1 MEAARL
7 RLLLAQAERAER
19 ENRVREGELV
29 EAAAAASKW
38 GELAG
43 RANAVMYQVLV
54 DELPPLL
61 AGLAAEAIRVEMKK
75 VHSRVVGLLAEL

>member
-1 MEAARL
+1 
-7 RLLLAQAERAER
+7 
-19 ENRVREGELV
+19 
-29 EAAAAASKW
+29 
-38 GELAG
+38 
-43 RANAVMYQVLV
+43 MYQVLV